1 MHNITIGIPTYKR
14 PLLLKRAL
22 NSILKSKVKNL
33 KIIVSIDGKDEMYSQ
48 YKKVEAYF
56 SHFNFI
62 KFYYQKK
69 KIGSLSNFFFLRDI
83 TQTYFFIWLAD
94 DDEIDGLTINKL
106 YEILKK
112 NNKIVTAVPYWQLV
126 YENNKRKIIK
136 PETFN
141 SGNLLLRLLK
151 YLHNP
156 DDCFFYGLHRTEFL
170 KKCSFDKYWWPNNL
184 SLSNWCYVFQIDLII
199 QGKIILLNNKKYKWI
214 NHDYGKKFYT
224 RSKANNYLHHLF
236 FIIRKINIYYLYL
249 IKIFKWK
256 KYHILL
262 IIFLPS
268 LFFLV
273 RDIIYKEPIYKKI
286 KFNFK

>member
-1 MHNITIGIPTYKR
+1 
-14 PLLLKRAL
+14 
-22 NSILKSKVKNL
+22 
-33 KIIVSIDGKDEMYSQ
+33 
-48 YKKVEAYF
+48 
-56 SHFNFI
+56 
-62 KFYYQKK
+62 
-69 KIGSLSNFFFLRDI
+69 
-83 TQTYFFIWLAD
+83 
-94 DDEIDGLTINKL
+94 
-106 YEILKK
+106 
-112 NNKIVTAVPYWQLV
+112 
-126 YENNKRKIIK
+126 
-136 PETFN
+136 
-141 SGNLLLRLLK
+141 LRLLK

-199 QGKIILLNNKKYKWI
+199 QGKIILLNNKKYKWV